1 MVTRLHRVLAAAVL
15 LGLWAAPAQA
25 FEAFV
30 SVDDYMA
37 ASRAERLSFL
47 AGVYD
52 SFNTIQDAGLFSS
65 EALSTT
71 VERIIDC
78 TAPMKIEE
86 IETLFT
92 AWLEQN
98 RAEWDSAAASL
109 FVFTFDDYCR

>member
-1 MVTRLHRVLAAAVL
+1 MTARFRRALAAAL
-15 LGLWAAPAQA
+15 LLALWALPVQA

-52 SFNTIQDAGLFSS
+52 TFSTIEDAGLFSS
-65 EALSTT
+65 QALATT
-71 VERIIDC
+71 VKRIIDC
-78 TAPMKIEE
+78 TSRMRIEE

-92 AWLEQN
+92 AWLEKN
-98 RAEWDSAAASL
+98 RGEWDSAAASL
-109 FVFTFDDYCR
+109 FVFTFDDYCK